1 MRSNPNAARFP
12 LVLLAVAAL
21 VAGCTS
27 ASGLEPAPD
36 SPAGHSTGHPIGHIV
51 PPTGKDAV
59 TAAEAALAPAAL
71 SPTPLPRADWT
82 VTASDAETTR
92 ENGAA
97 ANVLDGSAA
106 TYWHSKWSGTAVP
119 LPHSITI
126 DMHTTA
132 TVAALRYL
140 PRTNSTNGRIGR
152 FEIHVSADGTDWGTP
167 VSTGTWADNAVEK
180 TVQFSPVATRFVR
193 LTALTEAGN
202 RGGYSSAAEL
212 NLIAE
217 ADAGAPAPAPAP
229 APVPAPATLPRTGWV
244 ATATSEQT
252 AGANGRAQNVL
263 DGNAATIW
271 HSRYSPTLARLPHS
285 ITLDMRAAH
294 EISGLTYTPRSGT
307 SRNGTI
313 GRYTI
318 AVSSNGTTWS
328 APVATGRWSDTR
340 TAKTVTFPPVQTRYV
355 RLTATTE
362 AGNRGQWSSAGEI
375 DVIGRTLS
383 AAPGNPPPA
392 TDPGTPPAPAPAPAP
407 STSKGSWSSTIG
419 FPLVPSTAALL
430 PGNKLLTWSAYT
442 ANDFGGSN
450 GRTQTAI
457 LDLNTGAVSKLE
469 VSNTNHDMFCPGT
482 SYLADGRLLVS
493 GGSNAAQTSIYNP
506 STNSWT
512 AGSRM
517 VIPRGYQS
525 NVTLSNGNVFTIGG
539 SWSGGN
545 GGKTGEVWSPTNG
558 WWNRLDNASVTPI
571 LTADKAGVWRSD
583 NHAWLFAASEGRV
596 FHAGPSKR
604 MNWYT
609 TTGEGSVQSAG
620 LRADSGDAMN
630 GNAVMYDVG
639 KILTMGGAPSYDGV
653 DATARAYTIDISDG
667 VKVDRTGD
675 MSFRR
680 SFANGVV
687 LPDGQVLVA
696 GGQAFPRPFY
706 DGTAVMAP
714 ELWNPSTGKFTT
726 LNPMAIPRTYHSV
739 ALLLPDARVFVGG
752 GGQCGNCAANHPDG
766 EIFTP
771 PYLLNADGS
780 ARPRPAITAAP
791 ATAALGSSISVTTS
805 GPTPQFSLVRMSTVT
820 HTVNTDQR
828 RIPLTP
834 ASVSGNTATL
844 AIPSDPGVVVPG
856 PYLLFALDANGV
868 PSVAKTINIR

>member
-1 MRSNPNAARFP
+1 MRSNPNAARLP
-12 LVLLAVAAL
+12 VLLLAVAAL

-27 ASGLEPAPD
+27 ASGIE
-36 SPAGHSTGHPIGHIV
+36 SPHGSHAGHSSGHPKGHIV
-51 PPTGKDAV
+51 VPSGDDAP

-71 SPTPLPRADWT
+71 APNPLPRTGWT
-82 VTASDAETTR
+82 VTASDAETTG

-97 ANVLDGSAA
+97 ANVLDGSAS
-106 TYWHSKWSGTAVP
+106 TYWHSKWSGTAAP

-126 DMHTTA
+126 DMHATA

-140 PRTNSTNGRIGR
+140 PRTNSANGRIGR
-152 FEIHVSADGTDWGTP
+152 YEIHVSANGTDWGTA
-167 VSTGTWADNAVEK
+167 VTTGTWADNALEK
-180 TVQFSPVATRFVR
+180 TVQFTPVATRFVR

-202 RGGYSSAAEL
+202 RGPYSSAAEL

-217 ADAGAPAPAPAP
+217 ADATEPPPP
-229 APVPAPATLPRTGWV
+229 PVPAPAVLPRTGWV
-244 ATATSEQT
+244 ATASSEQAT
-252 AGANGRAQNVL
+252 ARAQNVL
-263 DGNAATIW
+263 DGSAATIW
-271 HSRYSPTLARLPHS
+271 HSQYSPTLVRLPHS
-285 ITLDMRAAH
+285 ITLNMAGIH
-294 EISGLTYTPRSGT
+294 EVSGFTYTPRSGT

-313 GRYTI
+313 GRYSI
-318 AVSSNGTTWS
+318 AVSTNGTTWS
-328 APVATGRWSDTR
+328 APVATGTWADTAA
-340 TAKTVTFPPVQTRYV
+340 AKTVTFPPVQARHI
-355 RLTATTE
+355 RLTASTE
-362 AGNRGQWSSAGEI
+362 AGNRGQWSSAGELN
-375 DVIGRTLS
+375 VIGRTVS
-383 AAPGNPPPA
+383 
-392 TDPGTPPAPAPAPAP
+392 TDPGTPPPTEPTP
-407 STSKGSWSSTIG
+407 SPSKGSWGPTIG
-419 FPLVPSTAALL
+419 FPLIPSTAALL
-430 PGNKLLTWSAYT
+430 PGNKLLTWSAYST
-442 ANDFGGSN
+442 NNFGGSN

-457 LDLNTGAVSKLE
+457 LDLNTGAISRLE

-493 GGSNAAQTSIYNP
+493 GGSNAAATSIYNP
-506 STNSWT
+506 ATNSWT

-525 NVTLSNGNVFTIGG
+525 NVTLSNGNVFTLGG

-545 GGKTGEVWSPTNG
+545 GGKTGEVWSPANG

-571 LTADKAGVWRSD
+571 LTADKAGVWRAD
-583 NHAWLFAASEGRV
+583 NHAWLFAASNGRV
-596 FHAGPSKR
+596 FHAGPSKQ

-620 LRADSGDAMN
+620 LRADSADAMN

-639 KILTMGGAPSYDGV
+639 RILTMGGAPSYDGV
-653 DATARAYTIDISDG
+653 DATARAYTIDIRDG
-667 VKVDRTGD
+667 VKVARTGD
-675 MSFRR
+675 MAFRR
-680 SFANGVV
+680 SFASGVA
-687 LPDGQVLVA
+687 LPDGQVLVV

-714 ELWNPSTGKFTT
+714 ELWNPSTGKFTA
-726 LNPMAIPRTYHSV
+726 LAPMAIPRTYHSV

-752 GGQCGNCAANHPDG
+752 GGQCGNCDANHPNG

-771 PYLLNADGS
+771 PYLLNADGT
-780 ARPRPAITAAP
+780 ARPRPAITTSP
-791 ATAALGSSISVTTS
+791 ATAALGSSIQVTTS
-805 GPTPQFSLVRMSTVT
+805 GPAPQFSLVRMSTVT

-834 ASVSGNTATL
+834 TSVSGNTATL

-856 PYLLFALDANGV
+856 PYMLFALDANGV